1 MTEITNHD
9 TKNNSTKN
17 LILSFASY
25 LALFV
30 GTGFISG
37 AIVHSGDV
45 NQIPKYALIGIVG
58 VSLFLVG
65 SSIQEFVLNKNT
77 QKTGIIKFFFFS
89 LLLSIGIGMIS
100 GGTQHFSDFPVYSSF
115 LIPIGLIVSL
125 LAFIFKNDYKI
136 SNKSFAGVLGVFVM
150 ISSLLFFGLNN
161 YANSLIKSD
170 SCGKTSFMSVQVL
183 ASSGHSEAECSNPE
197 LKQDNSI
204 KAMSPMPVT
213 INGDQS
219 FLEEM
224 IPHHQE
230 AVDSS
235 VKLLTTTANPELKTL
250 AQNVIKAQTQE
261 ITDMKSWYKTWFNQ
275 DYKASSSYMNM
286 MDGITTKV
294 GGDLDKAYI
303 TGMISHH
310 KGAIEMAKAIQKTT
324 KRVELNKFSE
334 GIISTQS
341 IEVES
346 LKKLLVPIYT
356 DESQTHSH

>member
-1 MTEITNHD
+1 MTETTIHN
-9 TKNNSTKN
+9 TKTNSTKN
-17 LILSFASY
+17 LILYFASY

-58 VSLFLVG
+58 VSLFLAG

-77 QKTGIIKFFFFS
+77 QKTDVIKFFFFS

-115 LIPIGLIVSL
+115 LIPIGLLVSL

-136 SNKSFAGVLGVFVM
+136 SNKSFAGVLGVFVL
-150 ISSLLFFGLNN
+150 IASLLFFGLNN

-170 SCGKTSFMSVQVL
+170 SCGKTSFMNVQVL

-197 LKQDNSI
+197 IKQNNSM
-204 KAMSPMPVT
+204 KAMSPMQVT

-235 VKLLTTTANPELKTL
+235 VKLLTTTTNSELETF

-261 ITDMKSWYKTWFNQ
+261 IIDMKSWYKSWFNQ
-275 DYKASSSYMNM
+275 DYKPSSSYMNM
-286 MDGITTKV
+286 MDGITAKA

-310 KGAIEMAKAIQKTT
+310 KGAIEMANAIQKTT
-324 KRVELNKFSE
+324 KRVELNKLSSE
-334 GIISTQS
+334 IISSQS
-341 IEVES
+341 IEVKILDS
-346 LKKLLVPIYT
+346 LSTPKHM
-356 DESQTHSH
+356 DHSGMDSH

>member
-1 MTEITNHD
+1 MTEITNHN
-9 TKNNSTKN
+9 TETNSTKN
-17 LILSFASY
+17 LILSFVSY

-58 VSLFLVG
+58 VSLFLAG

-136 SNKSFAGVLGVFVM
+136 SNESFAGVLGVFVM

-161 YANSLIKSD
+161 YANSIIKSD
-170 SCGKTSFMSVQVL
+170 PCGKTSFMGIQVL
-183 ASSGHSEAECSNPE
+183 ASGGHSEPECSNPE
-197 LKQDNSI
+197 RKQDNSI
-204 KAMSPMPVT
+204 KAMSSMQVT

-219 FLEEM
+219 FLEGM

-235 VKLLTTTANPELKTL
+235 VKFLTTTTNPELKAF

-261 ITDMKSWYKTWFNQ
+261 ISDMKSWYKSWFNQ
-275 DYKASSSYMNM
+275 DYKPSSSYMNM
-286 MDGITTKV
+286 MDGMTSKA

-310 KGAIEMAKAIQKTT
+310 NGAIEMAKAIQKTT
-324 KRVELNKFSE
+324 KRVELNKLSSE
-334 GIISTQS
+334 IISSQS
-341 IEVES
+341 TEVKILDS
-346 LKKLLVPIYT
+346 LLTSIHG
-356 DESQTHSH
+356 DHSGADSH